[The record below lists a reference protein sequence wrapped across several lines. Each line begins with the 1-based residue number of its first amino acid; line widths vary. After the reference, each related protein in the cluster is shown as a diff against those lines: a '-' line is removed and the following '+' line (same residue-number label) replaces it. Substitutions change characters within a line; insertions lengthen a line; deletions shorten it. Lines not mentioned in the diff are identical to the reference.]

1 MNSVRIKLSQKF
13 PSFHPDEAGPPELGV
28 PSSPADDKEDVT
40 QSRGW

>member
-13 PSFHPDEAGPPELGV
+13 PPFHPDEAGPPELGV
-28 PSSPADDKEDVT
+28 PSSPADDQEDVT